1 MVEKSGEFWRSK
13 SEHTNALIRQARKQQ
28 VQFCFLAKKY
38 KKQKLM
44 DLQMMYTQN
53 KLVCEKFIYQCIHF
67 EYNGDRIICLDEDM
81 SIIVFE

>member
-1 MVEKSGEFWRSK
+1 
-13 SEHTNALIRQARKQQ
+13 
-28 VQFCFLAKKY
+28 
-38 KKQKLM
+38 
-44 DLQMMYTQN
+44 MMYTQN